1 MAASATPTGT
11 GVPAPP
17 AASDWVLVGLL
28 SLLMGVIAV
37 FGVFYLPM
45 YAGSVG
51 LPVSV
56 LPVALAL
63 AVIPRMAY
71 RLTHRM
77 LAALA
82 PVIVWLVV
90 SIALYAVTNSLYLSV
105 PVAWRGWQFT
115 LLLGLG
121 ALTAAASVGLL
132 WGDHMRAEF
141 DARKI
146 TAAERA
152 VAR

>member
-1 MAASATPTGT
+1 M
-11 GVPAPP
+11 
-17 AASDWVLVGLL
+17 
-28 SLLMGVIAV
+28 
-37 FGVFYLPM
+37 
-45 YAGSVG
+45 
-51 LPVSV
+51 PVSV

-71 RLTHRM
+71 RLTRRM

-152 VAR
+152 AAR